1 MKIAHFD
8 CFSGISGDMILGAL
22 VDLGVPIEV
31 LRDGLRRLP
40 LAGYSISAKREMRGA
55 IAGTRIVVEA
65 EPQHSHRHL
74 EDIRNLIG
82 SSSTLS
88 DFVKGKSI
96 AVFDRLAR
104 AESRVHEVPLSQVHF
119 HEVGAVDSIVDIVGS
134 LLALEHLSIDRI
146 TSSPVPMGRG
156 FVHTDHGLLPVP
168 APATVLLLTGIP
180 VYDNGVERELVTPTG
195 AAVLATLAE
204 SFGTVPSMIL
214 RGTGYGVGSHPAS
227 DPPNLLRVLVGDSE
241 IHLHGRRLLM
251 VETHIDD
258 MNAEIYEFVM
268 EELFRVGALDVSLV
282 PVQMKK
288 NRPAVLLRVLV
299 EPALK
304 QQILV
309 VLFRET
315 TTLGVR
321 IQDVE
326 RLELP
331 RETGTVETPYGPC
344 RVKWAEAPDGDV
356 RVTPEYEDCKRL
368 AREKRVPIRKVY
380 EEAILC
386 SNSTQ
391 WNRARSSDP

>member
-31 LRDGLRRLP
+31 LHEGLARLP
-40 LAGYSISAKREMRGA
+40 LKGYSISAKKEMRGA
-55 IAGTRIVVEA
+55 ISGTRLTVEV
-65 EPQHSHRHL
+65 EPQPHHRHFA
-74 EDIRNLIG
+74 DISDLIE
-82 SSSTLS
+82 SSGVS
-88 DFVKGKSI
+88 DLVKEKSV

-104 AESRVHEVPLSQVHF
+104 AESRVHQVPVSEVHF

-134 LLALEHLSIDRI
+134 LIALEHLCIERI

-156 FVHTDHGLLPVP
+156 FVRTDHGLLPVP

-180 VYDNGVERELVTPTG
+180 VYDTGVERELVTPTG
-195 AAVLATLAE
+195 AALLATVAE
-204 SFGTVPSMIL
+204 SFGAAPSMVL

-241 IHLHGRRLLM
+241 MPLHGRRLLM

-258 MNAEIYEFVM
+258 MNAELYDFVL
-268 EELFRVGALDVSLV
+268 EELFGAGALDVSLV
-282 PVQMKK
+282 PMQMKK

-304 QQILV
+304 QPILG

-326 RLELP
+326 RVELP
-331 RETGTVETPYGPC
+331 REVRTVETLYGPC
-344 RVKWAEAPDGDV
+344 RVKWAKGPDGDL
-356 RVTPEYEDCKRL
+356 RVTPEYDDCKRL
-368 AREKRVPIRKVY
+368 ARDNRVPIRKVY
-380 EEAILC
+380 EEAIHC
-386 SNSTQ
+386 SNLTQ
-391 WNRARSSDP
+391 RARSLDP